1 MGYKNFVGS
10 RRASWRILSALE
22 DKEKTKG
29 RDENAAKITD
39 YRSKVEEELEKICA
53 EIIDTLKENLIPRME
68 KSESADAAET
78 SVFYHK
84 MSGDYYRYLSEFRA
98 SPGREEAGEKACES
112 YEKATEIAS
121 GKNGLHPTHPTRLGL
136 ALNYSVF
143 HYEIS
148 NDPTKACALARTAFD
163 EAITDLDTLDDESYK
178 DSTLIMQLLRD
189 NLTLW
194 TSDMQTEG
202 ILAAE
207 KNNLVFIDPIFDTDF
222 SEGGGEDGEKKEK
235 SEDVEAPAAAAAAAE
250 TKAS

>member
-1 MGYKNFVGS
+1 MEERNLLSVGYKNFVGS

-39 YRSKVEEELEKICA
+39 YRSKVEGELEKICA
-53 EIIDTLKENLIPRME
+53 EIIDMLKENLIPRME

-194 TSDMQTEG
+194 TSELADEEG
-202 ILAAE
+202 E
-207 KNNLVFIDPIFDTDF
+207 
-222 SEGGGEDGEKKEK
+222 
-235 SEDVEAPAAAAAAAE
+235 
-250 TKAS
+250 

>member
-53 EIIDTLKENLIPRME
+53 EIIDTLKESLIPRME

-98 SPGREEAGEKACES
+98 SPGREEAGEKASES
-112 YEKATEIAS
+112 YEKASEIAS
-121 GKNGLHPTHPTRLGL
+121 GKNGLQPTHPTRLGL

-194 TSDMQTEG
+194 TSELADEEG
-202 ILAAE
+202 E
-207 KNNLVFIDPIFDTDF
+207 
-222 SEGGGEDGEKKEK
+222 
-235 SEDVEAPAAAAAAAE
+235 
-250 TKAS
+250 